1 MKKHIFKVVITM
13 LIFSIIPAM
22 LVYFSKVYFQPLIDK
37 NIDTFFKTRLELLAN
52 KVIYDND
59 IVASEKILKVKL
71 HGVLQKIKL
80 YFARKN
86 GKNIAYLIE
95 HTYPNG
101 YSGDILIL
109 TAVSIDKKIIGLRVI
124 NHAETAGLGDKID
137 TNKSSWIMQFDDV
150 YYNSD
155 HWHLKQNSQFD
166 AITGATITSKAILN
180 STNELM
186 QYLQQNN
193 LLN

>member
-1 MKKHIFKVVITM
+1 M

-124 NHAETAGLGDKID
+124 NHTETAGLGDKID

-180 STNELM
+180 STNELI